1 MAQTINFTKEAI
13 CALPTPIV
21 RAEYADGG
29 GRASVNGLLL
39 RVTPKGV
46 KSFCV
51 LKRIKG
57 GKLERFTLGRFPD
70 LTIEQARRKA
80 TDVLS
85 TVANGDNPAEVRR
98 KVRGEL
104 TFAEMFEEYRCR
116 HAEAKK
122 RTWREDVQ
130 RFEDY
135 LCLPIGGKKLSKI
148 ERRDIRAIHEGI
160 TNSGHPTTA
169 NRVLAL
175 VSSVF
180 GKAIEWEYAELN
192 PATGVKRNKERSRDR
207 FIQSDEL
214 PRFFASLAAEPNETM
229 RDFFLLALLTGARRS
244 NVSAMRWSDVSF
256 ERAEWRIDRTKN
268 DDPQTVALSP
278 EALQI
283 LVDRRD
289 AAAANEEFVFPGD
302 GKSGHIVE
310 PKSAWRRVFDRD
322 ELAQLI
328 ARIEAVGGVFELKG
342 DEAISR
348 SLERARQHAEKL
360 NLRTDGVRI
369 GDLRIHDL
377 RRTLGSWQAAAGASL
392 AVIGKSLNHRTVTA
406 TAIYARLNLD
416 PVRESVARATSAM
429 VAAAGE
435 GAVLPFKKIPSRTQ

>member
-13 CALPTPIV
+13 RALPTPAV
-21 RAEYADGG
+21 RMEYADGG

-39 RVTPKGV
+39 RVTPTGV

-70 LTIEQARRKA
+70 LTVEQARRKA

-85 TVANGDNPAEVRR
+85 TVASGDNPAEVRR
-98 KVRGEL
+98 KIKGEL
-104 TFAEMFEEYRCR
+104 TFAQMFEEYRRR
-116 HAEAKK
+116 HAETSK

-130 RFEDY
+130 RFNDY
-135 LCLPIGGKKLSKI
+135 LHVPIGGKKLSKI
-148 ERRDIRAIHEGI
+148 ERRDIRAIHEDI
-160 TNSGHPTTA
+160 TKGGHATTA

-175 VSSVF
+175 ISSVF
-180 GKAIEWEYAELN
+180 GKAIEWEYAEAN
-192 PATGVKRNKERSRDR
+192 PATGIKHNRERSRDR

-214 PRFFASLAAEPNETM
+214 PRFFASLAEESNGTM

-244 NVSAMRWSDVSF
+244 NVAGMRWTDVSL
-256 ERAEWRIDRTKN
+256 ERAEWRIERTKN

-283 LVDRRD
+283 LADRREEAEPD
-289 AAAANEEFVFPGD
+289 AAFVFPGE
-302 GKSGHIVE
+302 GETGHIVE
-310 PKSAWRRVFDRD
+310 PKSAWRRIFDRD
-322 ELAQLI
+322 ELSQLI
-328 ARIEAVGGVFELKG
+328 ARIEATGGVFEQKDG
-342 DEAISR
+342 ESIVR
-348 SLERARQHAEKL
+348 SLARARSHAEKMKV
-360 NLRTDGVRI
+360 RVDGARI
-369 GDLRIHDL
+369 PDLRIHDL

-416 PVRESVARATSAM
+416 PVRESVTRATSAM
-429 VAAAGE
+429 MAAAGDS
-435 GAVLPFKKIPSRTQ
+435 LIPLKKERPTD

>member
-1 MAQTINFTKEAI
+1 MAQTINFTKESVG
-13 CALPTPIV
+13 ALPTPAT

-29 GRASVNGLLL
+29 GRGSVNGLLL
-39 RVTPKGV
+39 RVTPTGI

-80 TDVLS
+80 TDILS
-85 TVANGDNPAEVRR
+85 TVAAGDNPAEVRR
-98 KVRGEL
+98 AIKGEL
-104 TFAEMFEEYRCR
+104 TFAQMFEEYRRR
-116 HAEAKK
+116 HAEGSK

-135 LCLPIGGKKLSKI
+135 LRAPIGGKKLSKV
-148 ERRDIRAIHEGI
+148 ERRDIRAIHEEI
-160 TNSGHPTTA
+160 TKGGHATTA

-175 VSSVF
+175 ISSVF
-180 GKAIEWEYAELN
+180 GKAIEWEYAEAN
-192 PATGVKRNKERSRDR
+192 PATGIKRNKERSRDR

-214 PRFFASLAAEPNETM
+214 PRFFASLAEEPNAVM
-229 RDFFLLALLTGARRS
+229 RDFFLVALLTGARRS
-244 NVSAMRWSDVSF
+244 NVASMRWVDVSL
-256 ERAEWRIDRTKN
+256 ERAEWRIERTKN

-283 LVDRRD
+283 LADRYE
-289 AAAANEEFVFPGD
+289 AAEADEDYVFPGE
-302 GKSGHIVE
+302 GKHGHIVE
-310 PKSAWRRVFDRD
+310 PKSAWRRIFDRD
-322 ELAQLI
+322 ELTQLV
-328 ARIEAVGGVFELKG
+328 ARIQESGATFEQKDGESVTSGL
-342 DEAISR
+342 A
-348 SLERARQHAEKL
+348 RARQQAETL
-360 NLRTDGVRI
+360 GIRTDGARI
-369 GDLRIHDL
+369 PDLRIHDL

-416 PVRESVARATSAM
+416 PVRDSVNRATSAM
-429 VAAAGE
+429 MAAVGDAGD
-435 GAVLPFKKIPSRTQ
+435 VLPFKRRSAK

>member
-1 MAQTINFTKEAI
+1 MAQTINFTKESI
-13 CALPTPIV
+13 GALPTPAT

-39 RVTPKGV
+39 RVTPTGV

-70 LTIEQARRKA
+70 LTVEQARRKA

-85 TVANGDNPAEVRR
+85 TVASGDNPAEVRR
-98 KVRGEL
+98 ALKGEL
-104 TFAEMFEEYRCR
+104 TFAQMFDEYKRR
-116 HAEAKK
+116 HAQANK

-135 LCLPIGGKKLSKI
+135 LEAPIGRKKLSKV

-160 TNSGHPTTA
+160 TKEGHATTA
-169 NRVLAL
+169 NRVLSL
-175 VSSVF
+175 ISSVF
-180 GKAIEWEYAELN
+180 GKAIEWEYAEAN
-192 PATGVKRNKERSRDR
+192 PATGIKPNKERSRDR

-214 PRFFASLAAEPNETM
+214 PRFFASLSQEPNGTM
-229 RDFFLLALLTGARRS
+229 RDFFLVALLTGARRS
-244 NVSAMRWSDVSF
+244 NVAAMQWTDVSF
-256 ERAEWRIDRTKN
+256 ERAEWRIERTKN

-283 LVDRRD
+283 LVERR
-289 AAAANEEFVFPGD
+289 EGSKSEFVFPGD
-302 GKSGHIVE
+302 GKRGHMVE
-310 PKSAWRRVFDRD
+310 PKSGWLRIFDRD
-322 ELAQLI
+322 ELTQLI
-328 ARIEAVGGVFELKG
+328 ARIEAAGGMFEGKDG
-342 DEAISR
+342 ESIAR
-348 SLERARQHAEKL
+348 SLTRARAQAELMK
-360 NLRTDGVRI
+360 LRTEGARI
-369 GDLRIHDL
+369 PDLRIHDL

-416 PVRESVARATSAM
+416 PVRESVTRATSAM
-429 VAAAGE
+429 MAAVGDA
-435 GAVLPFKKIPSRTQ
+435 ADVLPFKQRGVK